1 MRKIVLRKRKEEEED
16 NPIAEF
22 LYYAKRSFFFAG
34 FFSLFINLLMLL
46 PSIYML
52 AVYDVVVPSRSPM
65 TLVMITLLVVFLY
78 IISGTLQTIRSKL
91 LVRINAKLDEFMRD
105 RVINSTFDF
114 ALKHPSKAST
124 QPVNDFQQIKQFLS
138 GPTVTAFFDVPW
150 IPIYLGVL
158 FIFHKYYGIWA
169 TVVIFLVLTITLL
182 NEFFTKKYLKEA
194 NEALIKSNKALNQL
208 VQNVEVIEAMGMR
221 GRIYKRWLQLHNK
234 YISAMKRASDKG
246 NFWSNLLKTT
256 RIMSQSLM
264 LGLGGYLAINL
275 QITSGMI
282 VAGSILL
289 GRTLAPIDL
298 IVNTWRNFSSAR
310 FSYKRLKTLLSEF
323 KEKPKPMKLPP
334 PKGEVFLEQIVVVPP
349 DSEEPVIRNL
359 TLRINPGEVVAIIG
373 PNGAGKSSL
382 ARVMVGVWH
391 PVAGEV
397 RIDGASIEQWDRE
410 YLGQFIGYLPQDI
423 ELFEGTVAEN
433 IARFEEVVPEKVL
446 RAALLSGAHEAIIK
460 LPQGYNTY
468 IGPGGV
474 TLSGGMRQRIALAR
488 ALYGDPKIVVLDE
501 PNSNLDDAGE
511 KALIKALWEL
521 KKRKVTTV
529 FISHKPN
536 LLEIAD
542 KIAFIQDGILRLYG
556 PADQVIAQLSGN
568 RKGN

>member
-1 MRKIVLRKRKEEEED
+1 MRKIFLRKRREEEE

-22 LYYAKRSFFFAG
+22 LYYAKRSFFFAA

-78 IISGTLQTIRSKL
+78 IISGALQTIRSKL

-105 RVINSTFDF
+105 KVVNSTFDF
-114 ALKHPSKAST
+114 ALKYPSKAST
-124 QPVNDFQQIKQFLS
+124 QPINDFQQIKQFLS

-169 TVVIFLVLTITLL
+169 TIVIFLVLTITLL

-194 NEALIKSNKALNQL
+194 NEALVKSNKALNHL
-208 VQNVEVIEAMGMR
+208 IQNVEVIEAMGMR
-221 GRIYKRWLQLHNK
+221 KRIYKRWLQLHNK

-298 IVNTWRNFSSAR
+298 IVNT
-310 FSYKRLKTLLSEF
+310 
-323 KEKPKPMKLPP
+323 
-334 PKGEVFLEQIVVVPP
+334 
-349 DSEEPVIRNL
+349 
-359 TLRINPGEVVAIIG
+359 
-373 PNGAGKSSL
+373 
-382 ARVMVGVWH
+382 
-391 PVAGEV
+391 
-397 RIDGASIEQWDRE
+397 
-410 YLGQFIGYLPQDI
+410 
-423 ELFEGTVAEN
+423 
-433 IARFEEVVPEKVL
+433 
-446 RAALLSGAHEAIIK
+446 
-460 LPQGYNTY
+460 
-468 IGPGGV
+468 
-474 TLSGGMRQRIALAR
+474 
-488 ALYGDPKIVVLDE
+488 
-501 PNSNLDDAGE
+501 
-511 KALIKALWEL
+511 
-521 KKRKVTTV
+521 
-529 FISHKPN
+529 
-536 LLEIAD
+536 
-542 KIAFIQDGILRLYG
+542 
-556 PADQVIAQLSGN
+556 
-568 RKGN
+568 